1 MGDVMAR
8 LAMALVALAL
18 ISPAQAQQKQAQP
31 KQYCTPEAYLPDQ
44 IEKSMKV
51 CDAIIADSR
60 QPAREKIQAYQ
71 NRGDLYLR
79 KQEYSSSLQNFN
91 QAIAL
96 LATQKIV
103 PYRGFGGPAPRVGE
117 IDDIQASSVYRSR
130 AWLFVNQKQHARA
143 IEDYTKSLQIRPQDR
158 DMLYSRAM
166 SYQELG
172 QYDRA
177 MEDIDKAIAI
187 ATASSTD
194 IYPRDVKARAELFLK
209 KGDYDRAIRD
219 FDKTIELNAKT
230 NQTYVDKEVLAN
242 RAAAYLAK
250 GDADRALQDLNKA
263 IVGNEGVARYR
274 HHRGLAYRKK
284 GDVDRALEEFS
295 AAIKSASPN
304 DNRAEFL
311 VNRADIWKEKAEWF
325 KAFEDYQSALT
336 INPSHAAA
344 AAGRD
349 AARLAISRPAP
360 SIAAAPPAVSPALAS
375 PAAKPASI
383 INERRVA
390 LIIGNGSYQSVT
402 ALPNPRRDAETLA
415 QALRGVGFQSV
426 QVAADLTRDRLAQA
440 LQAFAAEADRA
451 DWAVVYFAGHGIE
464 IGGVNYLI
472 PTDARLK
479 ADRDVPLETVALDQ
493 VLATVAGAKKLRL
506 VVLDACRDNPFVAR
520 MTRTIAGRSI
530 GRGLASI
537 EPEGGTLVA
546 FAAKHGQTALD
557 GAQGGNSPFVSAL
570 VKHLQ
575 SPNVEISKMFRLVR
589 DDVLASTGKQQEP
602 FTYGSLPGQDFFFRV
617 Q

>member
-1 MGDVMAR
+1 MAR
-8 LAMALVALAL
+8 LAIVLAALLL
-18 ISPAQAQQKQAQP
+18 TSPAQAQQ
-31 KQYCTPEAYLPDQ
+31 KQYCTPEAYLPEQ

-51 CDAIIADSR
+51 CDAIIADTR
-60 QPAREKIQAYQ
+60 QPAKEKIQAYQ

-79 KQEYSSSLQNFN
+79 KREYSSSLQNFN

-103 PYRGFGGPAPRVGE
+103 PYRGFGGPAPRAGE

-130 AWLFVNQKQHARA
+130 AWLFVNQKQHSRA
-143 IEDYTKSLQIRPQDR
+143 VEDYTKSLQIRSQDR
-158 DMLYSRAM
+158 DNLYSRAM

-177 MEDIDKAIAI
+177 IEDLNKAIAI

-194 IYPRDVKARAELFLK
+194 IYPRDVKARADLFLK

-219 FDKTIELNAKT
+219 FDKTLELNAKT

-250 GDADRALQDLNKA
+250 GDADRALLDLDKA

-274 HHRGLAYRKK
+274 NHRGLAYRKK
-284 GDVDRALEEFS
+284 GDVDRALEEFN
-295 AAIKSASPN
+295 AAIKSASSS

-311 VNRADIWKEKAEWF
+311 VSRADIWKEKGDWF

-336 INPSHAAA
+336 INPSHSAA

-360 SIAAAPPAVSPALAS
+360 SVAAAPPVVSPVVSA
-375 PAAKPASI
+375 PAAKPAPI
-383 INERRVA
+383 VNERRVA
-390 LIIGNGSYQSVT
+390 LVIGNGSYQSVT

-426 QVAADLTRDRLAQA
+426 QVAADLPRDRLAQA

-472 PTDARLK
+472 PIDARLK

-506 VVLDACRDNPFVAR
+506 VVLDACRDNPFVAK

-557 GAQGGNSPFVSAL
+557 GAQGGNSPFLSAL

-602 FTYGSLPGQDFFFRV
+602 FTYGSLPGQDFFFRM